1 MVLSDETDSLTRH
14 SRLGR
19 AIQGRARA
27 LWETTSRVA
36 DPQLDSLAM
45 PSEMTLRDILKDIL
59 RNDYLMMITK
69 RFPL

>member
-1 MVLSDETDSLTRH
+1 
-14 SRLGR
+14 
-19 AIQGRARA
+19 
-27 LWETTSRVA
+27 
-36 DPQLDSLAM
+36 M

>member
-1 MVLSDETDSLTRH
+1 MVLSNETDSLTRH
-14 SRLGR
+14 SRFLGGIR
-19 AIQGRARA
+19 GRARA

-45 PSEMTLRDILKDIL
+45 PSEMTLRDIL